1 MIKISEKADMSIFGV
16 TKATCGDTKVA
27 EEMIKAGV
35 KGIADSR
42 IENIKQMKKQGI
54 NTVFMLLRTP
64 MLTEIGDVV
73 KYADISL
80 NTEIDVIKKLSEEAS
95 EIGKKHKI
103 ILMVEMGDL
112 REGIPISDLD
122 NVIIKTKKLDGVHLY
137 GIGMNLACFGGV
149 VPTKEKIRKFVEIV
163 EKTENKH
170 NIKFEMISGGNSAN
184 IPLLLDETEKTKINN
199 LRIGEAILLG
209 LETVNRTPIPGTFQ
223 DTFILESE
231 IIEYKHK
238 ESKPYGKITQNA
250 FGETPNYKDIGKI
263 NRAILAVG
271 KQDTI
276 PDDLIP
282 FDKDI
287 KILGSSSDHII
298 LHIKNDNYKIGDT
311 VKFKL
316 KYGALVNL
324 YTSRYVRKKY
334 V

>member
-1 MIKISEKADMSIFGV
+1 MSIFGV